1 MEWLLT
7 GILLTTFFILG
18 ASRLAASIRAAAV
31 QGMMLSVLPILA
43 RGSAT
48 DPHSLGMFA
57 GTFLIKG
64 ILIPILLFRSLREAT
79 VRQEM
84 EPTVSRH
91 LSLLIGG
98 LVVVLAFSWG
108 FPGGVEGPHSP
119 LIVPT
124 ALAMVLLGFLLLVT
138 RKKAVT
144 QVIGFL
150 VLENGVFL
158 FGMTLAAEF
167 PLMVEMG
174 VLLDL
179 LVGVFVMGIMIYH
192 INRTFDHIDTT
203 LMATLKDTE

>member
-18 ASRLAASIRAAAV
+18 SSRLAACIRAAAV
-31 QGMMLSVLPILA
+31 QGMMLSVLPILT

-79 VRQEM
+79 IRQEM

-91 LSLLIGG
+91 LSLLVGG

-108 FPGGVEGPHSP
+108 FPGIPGPHSP

-167 PLMVEMG
+167 PMTVEMG

-203 LMATLKDTE
+203 LLASLRDTE

>member
-7 GILLTTFFILG
+7 GIILTTFFILG
-18 ASRLAASIRAAAV
+18 ASRLTSCIRVAAA
-31 QGMMLSVLPILA
+31 QGVMLSVLPVVA
-43 RGSAT
+43 RGSLT
-48 DPHSLGMFA
+48 DPHSLAMFA

-64 ILIPILLFRSLREAT
+64 LLIPILLFRSLREST
-79 VRQEM
+79 IREEM

-91 LSLLIGG
+91 LSLLAGG
-98 LVVVLAFSWG
+98 CVVVLAFSWR
-108 FPGGVEGPHSP
+108 FPGLPGTHSL

-158 FGMTLAAEF
+158 FGMTLAADF
-167 PLMVEMG
+167 PMTVELG

-192 INRTFDHIDTT
+192 INRTFDHIDTS
-203 LMATLKDTE
+203 LMSSLKDTE